1 MSTSSDL
8 WIGSLIG
15 FREAVEAALVI
26 GVLLTWLVKSE
37 RNELKKWIWQG
48 FAGGILASLITAALF
63 ILLWG
68 GISGFEDNEALFE
81 GILEILAA
89 IILTMVVMHFIK
101 HPTAADLQ
109 DWADYAVHQRQGMGL
124 AMITFLCV
132 WREGSETVIFISA
145 GTEGTGGVFGVFI
158 GITLAIM
165 VSWVFFVKGININI
179 KKLFKVT
186 NILLIMFAAGLLAH
200 GIHELQEAGWFP
212 VLYEH
217 VWDINGILDEKGFIG
232 GILKALFG
240 YNGNPALLEVIAYLT
255 YIGTISAYYKM
266 KMIPHPEE
274 SAEE

>member
-1 MSTSSDL
+1 MANADL
-8 WIGSLIG
+8 WAGSLIG

-37 RNELKKWIWQG
+37 RTELKKWLWRG
-48 FAGGILASLITAALF
+48 VGVGILASLMTAALF
-63 ILLWG
+63 YWLWG

-101 HPTAADLQ
+101 HPTASDLQ
-109 DWADYAVHQRQGMGL
+109 DWADEAVRKKQGMGL

-145 GTEGTGGVFGVFI
+145 GTEGTDGVIGVFI
-158 GITLAIM
+158 GIAIAALI
-165 VSWVFFVKGININI
+165 SWAFFTKGININI

-186 NILLIMFAAGLLAH
+186 NVLLIMFAAGLVAH

-212 VLYEH
+212 VLYEQI
-217 VWDINGILDEKGFIG
+217 WDMNGILDEKGFIG

-240 YNGNPALLEVIAYLT
+240 YNGNPSLLEVSAYLAYLGGIFT
-255 YIGTISAYYKM
+255 YYK
-266 KMIPHPEE
+266 KKVGNQTEE

>member
-1 MSTSSDL
+1 MASADL
-8 WIGSLIG
+8 WAGSLIG

-37 RNELKKWIWQG
+37 RAELKKWLWRG
-48 FAGGILASLITAALF
+48 VAVGVLPSLLTAALF
-63 ILLWG
+63 SLLWG

-89 IILTMVVMHFIK
+89 IILTLVVMHFIK
-101 HPTAADLQ
+101 HPTAADIQ
-109 DWADYAVHQRQGMGL
+109 DWADAAVRQRQGMGL
-124 AMITFLCV
+124 AIITFLCV

-145 GTEGTGGVFGVFI
+145 GTEGIDGVIGVFI
-158 GITLAIM
+158 GITIAALI
-165 VSWVFFVKGININI
+165 SWAFFAKGININI

-217 VWDINGILDEKGFIG
+217 IWDMNGILDEKGFIG

-240 YNGNPALLEVIAYLT
+240 YNGNPALLEVFAYLT
-255 YIGTISAYYKM
+255 YLGGIFTYFKM
-266 KMIPHPEE
+266 KVGSQTEE